1 MAILIVISS
10 DQEWVVARDR
20 FKNVTVERSPYGE
33 WFNTSISAIET
44 PLIFFHGRWGKI
56 AAAASAQWAISS
68 FQPEV
73 LLNLGTCGGFE
84 GEIERGQLILV
95 NRTVVYDIVEQMLD
109 DEDADDYYGSEIDL
123 GWLKSPYPQRV
134 TETLM
139 VSADRDIVPGDIP
152 RLKRDYGAVAGDWE
166 SASIAWVAR
175 HNDVRC
181 LILRGVSD
189 LVGDEGS
196 EAYGNVAHFEEGS
209 RIVLNELFDH
219 LSEWLERAGIS

>member
-56 AAAASAQWAISS
+56 
-68 FQPEV
+68 
-73 LLNLGTCGGFE
+73 
-84 GEIERGQLILV
+84 
-95 NRTVVYDIVEQMLD
+95 
-109 DEDADDYYGSEIDL
+109 
-123 GWLKSPYPQRV
+123 
-134 TETLM
+134 
-139 VSADRDIVPGDIP
+139 
-152 RLKRDYGAVAGDWE
+152 
-166 SASIAWVAR
+166 
-175 HNDVRC
+175 
-181 LILRGVSD
+181 
-189 LVGDEGS
+189 VGDEGS